1 MKEDHTGFLPLKV
14 ILLGGTNVGKTS
26 LISRYL
32 TNTYPLLHD
41 ITIAIDFYQKTLFLS
56 PHKIKLEIWD
66 TFGIIS
72 GRSQALDFASKSDCA
87 IFVFDL
93 SSPSSFEDVK
103 FYIEEYKKI
112 HKKSYGVLVGNKK
125 DKSPAVAKATAEAL
139 ANANAMDFFIVSAK
153 DDESSLS
160 IGEIF
165 ETVAQSVLKGEGMLK
180 EESDDDDINTNEKE
194 DKFVKDSMHYNIQMF
209 VTSMSKL
216 FPVDDFVVFLIGEMN
231 EYYKEN
237 IVTKKKIETFNDLK
251 SVVNDLMITRGK
263 LMFLLKVAATSMVTS
278 KLQNDKKEKKS
289 SKEKNKKKEKEDDIN
304 NFLASNQLLR
314 DNIST
319 TIYSYIMS
327 FIRNFVS
334 AEHSQKKKMILA
346 SEEDS
351 IEGIKMKRKELNQF
365 FNDDYVKYRTSAD
378 LHEYFQFK
386 TQISFILSQLNF
398 SIYSNINGKEMS
410 FYKEKGDAM
419 LKILKQYRYAFND
432 KWNKVTQKDIK
443 DLNFYQIED
452 KMFYYGYKAFLNF
465 KTAYEFAD
473 TLSNFDYQVS
483 LRADV
488 AYTNYLMGFYLKANF
503 YILSGTMLMV
513 NHLKSISQST
523 IHYVLNIVK
532 KISKSNYTDNSN
544 DDINKQLN
552 NIHIDENMLTTEDA
566 LNIKMIK
573 KKIYRNIFL
582 GLSYLDN
589 EFSTLI
595 IGEADDK
602 KKKAKTMISGSIKPN
617 QRNVSNY
624 LKYLVIPGL
633 VAYGVMRLVDKYTF
647 TKQMKQFHLIKEKLY
662 SIYTVAVD
670 YFKKKQYKMF
680 LSSLTETFT
689 DKISLIKYDIKTSV
703 IVIEPSEMTSILVKY
718 GFNPD
723 DIVNLL
729 NLIGIALLSNISSD
743 SELKRNKK
751 LAIKIFKAALNE
763 NLLISAEKLD
773 CDLRE
778 QLQLKNNEKLFAENI
793 EEIRNCVRINLIML
807 LMMKDKE
814 RTKEY
819 IDDIRKATLKMRFFP
834 INEQLEASE
843 DIIDALYGRRYNDEN
858 NSMYDM
864 NYFASNIDAIYYAKI
879 DNAIYDIALFDLGSF
894 IDEFVIFNTITKGVH
909 DFSKVKFVN
918 EFENRC
924 NKATKND
931 VDYFKAILDAEGA
944 TSPKHWKTKFLIE
957 GKMLKTNFLSYISK
971 YYNVKINIFAKSSIT
986 FDGCDHVLFI
996 PSKVINDADSH
1007 SSQFTSIYLVEEN
1020 ENLIFAFMPICRT
1033 DDDISTKIDESE
1045 QFSYTQKQICLTA
1058 MKYFNMSTS
1067 EKKINDTYYK
1077 VLFKLGLFKELVRFI
1092 VKDKIKTPLQYK
1104 YLIKAEMRLG
1114 RYDKC
1119 VKYMK
1124 KFLKKEKIDSFI
1136 THDTLQEI
1144 IIEKT
1149 FDRDYVKYY
1158 TENDNVIFT
1167 PFAHDNKSQFRI
1179 LCIDGGGIR
1188 MLIQIL
1194 FLCEIERITHQP
1206 IAAMFDMIAGT
1217 STGGIIASALCL
1229 KNENGAPLF
1238 KAAELLSFILDNQD
1252 LLFYEEKMNADYK
1265 GKYSFVK
1272 KRTFLSRMFSSKEIS
1287 NSLSHLVIP
1296 CYNTK
1301 EKCTELFTSYTVSN
1315 KKNRSN
1321 LITQILEIS
1330 TATPTLF
1337 PFPKIKDVE
1346 LCDAV
1351 VSAFSPSIIA
1361 LNEAVNVFNINKK
1374 NIRMLS
1380 LGSGEYPLMT
1390 KEILVDGVDQT
1401 NFESHIRALMN
1412 NGVYHRVDVVL
1423 STPVRMDDVSS
1434 FNELMDIGRESIV
1447 EMKLEGKINQII
1459 NDVIHT

>member
-1 MKEDHTGFLPLKV
+1 
-14 ILLGGTNVGKTS
+14 
-26 LISRYL
+26 
-32 TNTYPLLHD
+32 
-41 ITIAIDFYQKTLFLS
+41 
-56 PHKIKLEIWD
+56 
-66 TFGIIS
+66 
-72 GRSQALDFASKSDCA
+72 
-87 IFVFDL
+87 
-93 SSPSSFEDVK
+93 
-103 FYIEEYKKI
+103 
-112 HKKSYGVLVGNKK
+112 
-125 DKSPAVAKATAEAL
+125 
-139 ANANAMDFFIVSAK
+139 
-153 DDESSLS
+153 
-160 IGEIF
+160 
-165 ETVAQSVLKGEGMLK
+165 
-180 EESDDDDINTNEKE
+180 
-194 DKFVKDSMHYNIQMF
+194 
-209 VTSMSKL
+209 
-216 FPVDDFVVFLIGEMN
+216 
-231 EYYKEN
+231 
-237 IVTKKKIETFNDLK
+237 
-251 SVVNDLMITRGK
+251 
-263 LMFLLKVAATSMVTS
+263 
-278 KLQNDKKEKKS
+278 
-289 SKEKNKKKEKEDDIN
+289 
-304 NFLASNQLLR
+304 
-314 DNIST
+314 
-319 TIYSYIMS
+319 
-327 FIRNFVS
+327 
-334 AEHSQKKKMILA
+334 
-346 SEEDS
+346 
-351 IEGIKMKRKELNQF
+351 
-365 FNDDYVKYRTSAD
+365 
-378 LHEYFQFK
+378 
-386 TQISFILSQLNF
+386 
-398 SIYSNINGKEMS
+398 
-410 FYKEKGDAM
+410 
-419 LKILKQYRYAFND
+419 
-432 KWNKVTQKDIK
+432 
-443 DLNFYQIED
+443 
-452 KMFYYGYKAFLNF
+452 MFYYGYKAFLNF

-552 NIHIDENMLTTEDA
+552 NIHIDENMLTTEDP

-633 VAYGVMRLVDKYTF
+633 VAYGVMKLVDKYTF

-1058 MKYFNMSTS
+1058 MKFFNMSTS

-1296 CYNTK
+1296 CFNTK